1 MSLQGRA
8 IMTAET
14 NGLAAY
20 QQPQAEPTL
29 GAARLTALR
38 ARLADPWPAK
48 VTALRARL
56 ADPWPVKVTTALRA
70 RLADLWPLTVIALAL
85 GLTLAWTG
93 LLVSLL
99 WRGIERLI

>member
-20 QQPQAEPTL
+20 QQPPAEPAL

-38 ARLADPWPAK
+38 ARLADPWP
-48 VTALRARL
+48 
-56 ADPWPVKVTTALRA
+56 VKVTALRA